1 MSRIT
6 KRRPSA
12 AMIVAI
18 MALVLATVGTSYAT
32 GFISLKNFTKGAK
45 VNTFGVGP
53 IVYQQSQT
61 FIPANEIRTVGA
73 TCPSGTRVIG
83 GGIKVSTGG
92 QAIEGL
98 IDSGPTNNP
107 SGWTGTVS
115 NRGATESH
123 TAITSAICGK
133 SLKVKGTIGGF
144 RVK

>member
-12 AMIVAI
+12 AMIVALI
-18 MALVLATVGTSYAT
+18 ALVLAAAGTSWAA
-32 GFISLKNFTKGAK
+32 GINLNAFSHGAK

-61 FIPANEIRTVGA
+61 FIPANEVRTVGA

-83 GGIKVSTGG
+83 GGVKVSTGG
-92 QAIEGL
+92 QVIEGL

-123 TAITSAICGK
+123 TAIASAICGK

>member
-12 AMIVAI
+12 AMIVALI
-18 MALVLATVGTSYAT
+18 ALVLAAAGTSAAA
-32 GFISLKNFTKGAK
+32 GFLSLKDFSKGAK

-53 IVYQQSQT
+53 LVYSQAQT
-61 FIPANEIRTVGA
+61 FVPAGQIRTVGA
-73 TCPSGTRVIG
+73 TCPTNTRVIG

-92 QAIEGL
+92 QVIEGVV
-98 IDSGPTNNP
+98 DSGPTNNP

-115 NRGATESH
+115 NGGATESH
-123 TAITSAICGK
+123 TAIASAICAK
-133 SLKVKGTIGGF
+133 TLKAKGTIGGF

>member
-1 MSRIT
+1 MSRFT
-6 KRRPSA
+6 MRRPSA

-18 MALVLATVGTSYAT
+18 IALVLATVGTSYAT

-53 IVYQQSQT
+53 LVYSQSQT
-61 FIPANEIRTVGA
+61 FVPAGQIRTATA
-73 TCPSGTRVIG
+73 TCPTNTRVIG

-92 QAIEGL
+92 QNIEGL

-115 NRGATESH
+115 NGGATESH
-123 TAITSAICGK
+123 TAIASAICAK
-133 SLKVKGTIGGF
+133 TLKAKGTIGGF